1 MTMKSSNEIR
11 LTNLEVLVK
20 EAGTQEKLASAAG
33 ISRIYL
39 NQLLKRST
47 ASVSGKV
54 RNIGNSTA
62 RKLETAMNKPFGW
75 LDQDHADNEPIKDGY
90 IELTY
95 YDIQSSAGP
104 GSVVDYQPAV
114 SKMLVLE
121 DWARE
126 YLKTTT
132 PKNIRIITNK
142 GVSMYPTINDGDLL
156 FVDVSCN
163 RYDGDGI
170 YVILDDEELKT
181 KRLIKEDGIIRI
193 ISDNPAPAYKEKT
206 VTAKN
211 QHTLMICGKVRRYF
225 SLKDAA

>member
-1 MTMKSSNEIR
+1 MDINELRRKNLR
-11 LTNLEVLVK
+11 LLAEEVGGVS
-20 EAGTQEKLASAAG
+20 KLAELAGREQSQISQWINGSIIAATG
-33 ISRIYL
+33 KPRGVRSSTLRNFEAAIGKPL
-39 NQLLKRST
+39 N
-47 ASVSGKV
+47 
-54 RNIGNSTA
+54 
-62 RKLETAMNKPFGW
+62 W
-75 LDQDHADNEPIKDGY
+75 LDKDHSIEPDVKDGY

-104 GSVVDYQPAV
+104 GSVVDYQPEV
-114 SKMLVLE
+114 SKLLVLE

-132 PKNIRIITNK
+132 PKNIRIINNK

-170 YVILDDEELKT
+170 YIILDDEELKT
-181 KRLIKEDGIIRI
+181 KRLIKEDGMIRI

-206 VTAKN
+206 ITAKN

-225 SLKDAA
+225 SLKDAT

>member
-1 MTMKSSNEIR
+1 MKQINDIR
-11 LTNLEVLVK
+11 LNNLRALIN
-20 EAGTQEKLASAAG
+20 EAGTQEKLATAAG
-33 ISRIYL
+33 ISPIYL
-39 NQLLKRST
+39 NQIIKQRIDNAT
-47 ASVSGKV
+47 GKS

-62 RKLETAMNKPFGW
+62 RKLESAMNKPFGW
-75 LDQDHADNEPIKDGY
+75 LDQDHSYDESVKDGY
-90 IELTY
+90 IELEY
-95 YDIQSSAGP
+95 YDIRSSAGP
-104 GSVVDYQPAV
+104 GSVVDYVPAI

-126 YLKTTT
+126 YLKTIE
-132 PKNIRIITNK
+132 PKNIRIINNK

-156 FVDVSCN
+156 FVDISCN

-193 ISDNPAPAYKEKT
+193 ISDNPSPAYKEKT
-206 VTAKN
+206 VSAKN

-225 SLKDAA
+225 ALKDAT